1 MRIGAVSF
9 APYIYNTNVVSGKS
23 LSKVASIGN
32 DLLSSKTD
40 FSSLAD
46 ERLNENPLQKGQTFN
61 FADILDRQMYAGK
74 MNASRIMKSGEEAV
88 DFEEA
93 GELQLEEYELKDSG
107 SEKTEFD
114 AAWQEIEEGQA
125 EAVDDFKP
133 VNRMEEIYQMHSERN
148 LFQMRRAAEAYQMN
162 MFI

>member
-1 MRIGAVSF
+1 MRVGAVSF
-9 APYIYNTNVVSGKS
+9 APYIYNTNAISGKS

-32 DLLSSKTD
+32 DLLSAKTD

-46 ERLNENPLQKGQTFN
+46 ERLNENPLRKGQSFN
-61 FADILDRQMYAGK
+61 FADILDRQMFTGR
-74 MNASRIMKSGEEAV
+74 MNASRIMKSGEEAA
-88 DFEEA
+88 DFEET
-93 GELQLEEYELKDSG
+93 GELQAEEYELKDFSREQTG
-107 SEKTEFD
+107 VD
-114 AAWQEIEEGQA
+114 AAWQEPEEGQA

-133 VNRMEEIYQMHSERN
+133 VNRMDEMFQMQNERN